1 LLIVLLLL
9 CVAEAN
15 AEATR
20 SSLPDEVIAEGT
32 SLVEAFLSDWASRT
46 SASNT
51 GDIDMTVEGE
61 VEERE
66 LVELKKVYEEWK
78 HRLEGSQWVR
88 EVLSKTA

>member
-1 LLIVLLLL
+1 MLIVLLLL
-9 CVAEAN
+9 CVDDAN

-46 SASNT
+46 SASST
-51 GDIDMTVEGE
+51 GDVEMTGEGE
-61 VEERE
+61 DEERE

-78 HRLEGSQWVR
+78 DRLEGSQWVR

>member
-1 LLIVLLLL
+1 MLIVLLLL

-46 SASNT
+46 SASST

-66 LVELKKVYEEWK
+66 LVELRKVYEEWK
-78 HRLEGSQWVR
+78 DRLEGSQWVR